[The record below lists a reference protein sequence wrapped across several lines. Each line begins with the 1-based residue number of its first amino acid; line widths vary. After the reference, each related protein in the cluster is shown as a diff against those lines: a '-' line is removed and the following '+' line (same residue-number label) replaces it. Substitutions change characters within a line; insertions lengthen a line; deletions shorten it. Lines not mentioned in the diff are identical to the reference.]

1 MSELAPSLGSCRTEA
16 GKEETSSLDVFLL
29 AFGAGSGRTW

>member
-16 GKEETSSLDVFLL
+16 GKEISSLDVFLL